1 MVNFV
6 FWPCFMFRLR
16 LLSVSKYTFTSLLR
30 TILKSNATTVSVA
43 FGLNFQFLAS
53 TKFYHL
59 YSMLRKTHAQLSIET
74 MNKNSPFV
82 DKHSKTRNAFIDSE
96 VRQTDWKPVIS
107 RIHVLLIKEFYSKLF
122 FLNLSIKK
130 T

>member
-1 MVNFV
+1 
-6 FWPCFMFRLR
+6 
-16 LLSVSKYTFTSLLR
+16 
-30 TILKSNATTVSVA
+30 
-43 FGLNFQFLAS
+43 
-53 TKFYHL
+53 
-59 YSMLRKTHAQLSIET
+59 MLRKTHTQSSIET

-122 FLNLSIKK
+122 FLSI
-130 T
+130 